1 MSDSMPM
8 MANTAP
14 PQTAT
19 TSTVLSSGGNTSL
32 ESTSMAGSAGDPFAN
47 VLNSQLESAGTSSSK
62 FPTSLL
68 KIDSAVTDIAEGAAE
83 TGNDLPA
90 EAATLGL
97 PLMIPAVDVTT
108 KSSVNS
114 TAALTGTMPNGGPVM
129 PVGLQA
135 ELANKPMSTLS
146 TGLPETPDLAGVLK
160 QTPLQTQ
167 TQTQTQM
174 QAQAQAQDQ
183 QMQQSGLNQD
193 NQLLQ
198 NIIGKGKELP
208 SHELSN
214 VQSAP
219 ITATQ
224 GTVLEAGQTQFQS
237 TQPQQGIGALAGL
250 GVGTA
255 IRTDLTPAPIT
266 IPPHHPGWNNAVS
279 DRVQWMI
286 GNNIQTA
293 EIRLDPPE
301 LGSLEVK
308 IQVNKDQTTV
318 MFSAPSQQVRDV
330 LEAAVPRLREMMSDM
345 GLSLGDVGV
354 SQESFK
360 QSQETHEQNN
370 SVTAGQGEEDID
382 NMTMVDNAVVKKS
395 SSGILDMYA

>member
-19 TSTVLSSGGNTSL
+19 TSTGLSAGGNTSL
-32 ESTSMAGSAGDPFAN
+32 DSTSMAGSAGDPFAN
-47 VLNSQLESAGTSSSK
+47 VLNSQLESASTTSSK

-68 KIDSAVTDIAEGAAE
+68 KIDPAVTGIAEGAAD

-97 PLMIPAVDVTT
+97 PLMIPAVDMAT
-108 KSSVNS
+108 KSSANS
-114 TAALTGTMPNGGPVM
+114 TAALTGTMPNGGPVI

-146 TGLPETPDLAGVLK
+146 TGLPATPDLAGVLK

-167 TQTQTQM
+167 TQI
-174 QAQAQAQDQ
+174 QAQVQDQ

-208 SHELSN
+208 LQDLN
-214 VQSAP
+214 NAP
-219 ITATQ
+219 LNTITASQ
-224 GTVLEAGQTQFQS
+224 GSGVEAGQTQVQS
-237 TQPQQGIGALAGL
+237 SPPQQGIGALAGI

-255 IRTDLTPAPIT
+255 TRTDLVPAPIT

-360 QSQETHEQNN
+360 QSQETHEQND

-382 NMTMVDNAVVKKS
+382 NMTMVDNVVVKKS